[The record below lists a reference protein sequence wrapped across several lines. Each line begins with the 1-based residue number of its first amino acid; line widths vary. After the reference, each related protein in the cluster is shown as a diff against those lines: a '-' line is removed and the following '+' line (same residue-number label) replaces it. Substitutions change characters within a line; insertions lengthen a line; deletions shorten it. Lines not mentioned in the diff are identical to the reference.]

1 MFEKFQLEYHKQFLL
16 CKLLISILI
25 FRDCCSIL
33 EVFVA
38 ILLDWG
44 EKGEKSGSNHI
55 VGRHDTQHND
65 IHHCDIQH
73 NIKIVNLK
81 FNMYFCYAE
90 LRLCRVS
97 FMLNVFFYQTT
108 LLGATTLSKMTFIIA
123 TFSTTLK
130 TLNISTFAVDTL
142 YLLC

>member
-1 MFEKFQLEYHKQFLL
+1 MFEKLQLEYHKQFLL

-90 LRLCRVS
+90 LRLCS
-97 FMLNVFFYQTT
+97 VFYAECLF
-108 LLGATTLSKMTFIIA
+108 LSDHIVGRHDTQQNDIHHCDIQH
-123 TFSTTLK
+123 
-130 TLNISTFAVDTL
+130 NIKNTRH
-142 YLLC
+142 YNICC